1 MKGREDQ
8 PRSGR
13 PSTYW
18 YYDKNLEKV
27 RKAKQC
33 RSLLDHWGDFW
44 DNWFVLEFVSADV
57 KGRFEYE
64 TCFPKIRSSVVDRG
78 SKKQSFECL
87 LQFKGTSWKW
97 PRLFLKLWPEMRL
110 VATVTTQKQNK
121 HWANGKHTNSPK
133 AKKAWQVRSNDIM
146 FFSFFYADG
155 IVHKEFVPPGQTV
168 NQQFYLKV
176 VKRLCDSIRKKRP
189 EMWSSGDWFLHHD
202 NATAHTALS
211 VQQFFFLAKNMM
223 VITHPPYSPNLAP
236 CNFFLFP
243 RMKGQMTGNHFADVS
258 KVKKKTLEVLDNRCQ
273 WSEEEVLNNISM
285 EEFQKCFQQWEKRWY
300 KYIESKGVYFEGD

>member
-1 MKGREDQ
+1 
-8 PRSGR
+8 
-13 PSTYW
+13 
-18 YYDKNLEKV
+18 
-27 RKAKQC
+27 
-33 RSLLDHWGDFW
+33 
-44 DNWFVLEFVSADV
+44 
-57 KGRFEYE
+57 
-64 TCFPKIRSSVVDRG
+64 
-78 SKKQSFECL
+78 
-87 LQFKGTSWKW
+87 
-97 PRLFLKLWPEMRL
+97 
-110 VATVTTQKQNK
+110 
-121 HWANGKHTNSPK
+121 
-133 AKKAWQVRSNDIM
+133 M

-273 WSEEEVLNNISM
+273 
-285 EEFQKCFQQWEKRWY
+285 
-300 KYIESKGVYFEGD
+300 